1 MPNVGSLRRPE
12 RKEREAVKG
21 MKGGQASRPKLLSPI
36 QKRKK
41 TERKDLVVA
50 GSLLRKGH

>member
-1 MPNVGSLRRPE
+1 MRRPE

-41 TERKDLVVA
+41 TERQDLVVA